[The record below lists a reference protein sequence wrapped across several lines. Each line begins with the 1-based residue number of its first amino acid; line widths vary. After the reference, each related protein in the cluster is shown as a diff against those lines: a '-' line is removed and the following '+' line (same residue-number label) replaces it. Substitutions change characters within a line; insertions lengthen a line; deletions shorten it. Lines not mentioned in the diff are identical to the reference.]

1 MTQSTIKDIA
11 RELGISPSTVS
22 RALSDH
28 PDISINTKKKVREWA
43 EKLSYQPN
51 SMAQNLKK
59 KSSNIIGVIVPQ
71 VKHFFFAAIMG
82 GITDIAYDAG
92 YTVMICQSNENMQ
105 REIIN
110 TNALISHRVA
120 GLLISVSQYTTN
132 YEHFIQVQQRGI
144 PIVFFDRT
152 CEEMKAS
159 RVVVN
164 DYGGAFSA
172 VQYLIK
178 CGYKRIAHLAGPEHL
193 AISKHRFDGY
203 CDALKAGHITFDK
216 RLVVFGGLNEEDGV
230 TGYNSL
236 LEQADAP
243 EAIFCVTDPVAIGA
257 FSRIRED
264 GFKIPDDIALVG
276 FSDNPTVSLID
287 PPLTTV
293 RQPAYDIGKTAAALL
308 LEQIHLKSKKFSSK
322 TITLET
328 ELIIRKST
336 RLIA

>member
-1 MTQSTIKDIA
+1 MSQSTIKDIA
-11 RELGISPSTVS
+11 RELNISPSTVS

-28 PDISINTKKKVREWA
+28 PDISLKTKKKVRDWA

-71 VKHFFFAAIMG
+71 VKHYFFAAIMG

-110 TNALISHRVA
+110 THALISHRVA
-120 GLLISVSQYTTN
+120 GLLISVSQVTSN

-144 PIVFFDRT
+144 PIVFFDRA
-152 CEEMKAS
+152 CEEINAS

-172 VQYLIK
+172 VQYLIQS
-178 CGYKRIAHLAGPEHL
+178 GYKRIAHLAGPEHL

-203 CDALKAGHITFDK
+203 CDALKAANLPYAKELI
-216 RLVVFGGLNEEDGV
+216 VFGGLNEEDGA
-230 TGYNSL
+230 TGYNRL
-236 LEQADAP
+236 LEQTEAP
-243 EAIFCVTDPVAIGA
+243 DAIFCVTDPVAIGA
-257 FSRIRED
+257 FSRIREN

-276 FSDNPTVSLID
+276 FSDNPTVSLIE

-293 RQPAYDIGKTAAALL
+293 RQPAYEIGKTAASLL
-308 LEQIHLKSKKFSSK
+308 LEQIKYKNKKFTAR

-336 RLIA
+336 

>member
-11 RELGISPSTVS
+11 RELSISPSTVS

-28 PDISINTKKKVREWA
+28 PDISVKTKQKVREWA
-43 EKLSYQPN
+43 EKLNYQPN
-51 SMAQNLKK
+51 TMAQNLKK

-71 VKHFFFAAIMG
+71 VKHYFFAAIMG

-110 TNALISHRVA
+110 THALISHRVA
-120 GLLISVSQYTTN
+120 GLLISVSQFTSN
-132 YEHFIQVQQRGI
+132 FEHFIQVQKRGI

-152 CEEMKAS
+152 CEEMNAS

-164 DYGGAFSA
+164 DYGGAFDA
-172 VQYLIK
+172 VQYLVK

-193 AISKHRFDGY
+193 AISKHRYDGY
-203 CDALKAGHITFDK
+203 CAALEAGNIPFDEK
-216 RLVVFGGLNEEDGV
+216 LVVFGGLNEEDGIA
-230 TGYNSL
+230 GYNRL
-236 LEQADAP
+236 REQAQTPD
-243 EAIFCVTDPVAIGA
+243 AIFCVTDPVAIGA
-257 FSRIRED
+257 FSSIRED
-264 GFKIPDDIALVG
+264 GFRIPDDIALVG

-293 RQPAYDIGKTAAALL
+293 RQPAYDIGKAAASLL
-308 LEQIHLKSKKFSSK
+308 LEHIRLKNKKYTAK
-322 TITLET
+322 AITLET

-336 RLIA
+336 KLIA